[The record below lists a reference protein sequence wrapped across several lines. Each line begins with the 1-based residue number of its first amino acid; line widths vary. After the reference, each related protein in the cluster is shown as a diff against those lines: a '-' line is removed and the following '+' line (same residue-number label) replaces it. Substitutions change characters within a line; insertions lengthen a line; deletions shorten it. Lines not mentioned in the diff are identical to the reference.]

1 MEKKKAYLVLANGEV
16 YEGYSFGA
24 KVETMGEL
32 IFTTSAVGYIETLTD
47 PSFYGQ
53 MVCQT
58 FPLFGDYGV
67 NKEDLESNKI
77 WLKAIVVQEY
87 CQHPSNFRNMMD
99 INSLLVQ
106 HNIPGIYGI
115 DTRQLTMTI
124 RKHGCINAK
133 IVYNKPVIEDV
144 VSEVQN
150 YVIKDCI
157 KHVSVKR
164 PKTYIPKSKKVEAY
178 VVLWDFGV
186 KHNIIRELLK
196 RNVKVTLVP
205 YNTPAKEILKLKPN
219 GIMLSNGPGDPESY
233 TSVIKEM
240 QSLIKLNKAK
250 LPIMGICLG
259 HQLFALAVG
268 ARTSKMK
275 FGHHGANQPVKDVKT
290 NKVYVSPQNH
300 NFQVL
305 ANTLPKSGK
314 LYMVNVNDNSCEGV
328 EYHSLNTV
336 TVQFHP
342 EGCGGPQDTNF
353 LFDNFV
359 NKMKGVN

>member
-1 MEKKKAYLVLANGEV
+1 MDKKVAYLVLANGEV
-16 YEGYSFGA
+16 YQGYSFGA
-24 KVETMGEL
+24 KSETVGEL
-32 IFTTSAVGYIETLTD
+32 IFTTAAVGYIETLTD
-47 PSFYGQ
+47 PSFFGQ

-87 CQHPSNFRNMMD
+87 CLHPSNFRNMMD
-99 INSLLVQ
+99 INSFLVK
-106 HNIPGIYGI
+106 HKIPGIYGI

-133 IVYNKPVIEDV
+133 IVYTKPNVTSLVAELTK
-144 VSEVQN
+144 
-150 YVIKDCI
+150 YRIKDCV
-157 KHVSVKR
+157 KHVSVK
-164 PKTYIPKSKKVEAY
+164 KTKTFTPKSKKVEAH

-196 RNVKVTLVP
+196 RNIKVSLVP
-205 YNTPAKEILKLKPN
+205 YSTTAKEILKLKPD
-219 GIMLSNGPGDPESY
+219 GIMLSNGPGDPESC
-233 TSVIKEM
+233 TGVIKEL
-240 QSLIKLNKAK
+240 QNLIKLNNAK
-250 LPIMGICLG
+250 LPIFGICLG

-268 ARTSKMK
+268 AKTSKMK
-275 FGHHGANQPVKDVKT
+275 FGHHGANHPVKDVHT

-305 ANTLPKSGK
+305 ADSLPDEGE
-314 LYMVNVNDNSCEGV
+314 LYMVNVNDNTCEGV
-328 EYHSLNTV
+328 IYPKLNAI

-353 LFDNFV
+353 FFDNFV
-359 NKMKGVN
+359 KKMKGAK